1 MNYFHKI
8 FIFVLL
14 IILTSC
20 GGKDVDKKDIIE
32 EEEINL
38 QMIAAYKEGIKALEE
53 RDTLFAAKKF
63 NEAEILFPQ
72 SIWAPRSAL
81 MAGYAYYSDS
91 YYGDAIFEL
100 NRYLKTY
107 PQDKNQAY
115 AHYLIGLSYY
125 ENIQDEKKDLKPL
138 LKAKDKFLYIL
149 SDYPNTDFAL
159 DAQFKLDLIS
169 DILASKEMYLANY
182 YIDKEKWIPAI
193 NRFKVV
199 ISKYGETIYVEEALH
214 RLVEIHYKIGLEL
227 EAKKYANVLGYNY
240 LSSDWYKE
248 SYKIFNRDYT
258 QEREKLEKKNKK
270 SIFKK
275 FKKLLQ

>member
-1 MNYFHKI
+1 MNNFHKI
-8 FIFVLL
+8 FILILL

-20 GGKDVDKKDIIE
+20 GGKEVNKKDTIE
-32 EEEINL
+32 EEEIDL
-38 QMIAAYKEGIKALEE
+38 QMIAAYQEGKKALEKN
-53 RDTLFAAKKF
+53 DAIFAAKKF

-81 MAGYAYYSDS
+81 MAAYAYYSEA

-100 NRYLKTY
+100 KRYLKTY
-107 PQDKNQAY
+107 PQDKNQSY

-125 ENIQDEKKDLKPL
+125 ENIQDEKKDLRPL

-149 SDYPNTDFAL
+149 SEYPNTDFAL

-199 ISKYGETIYVEEALH
+199 INEYNETIYVEEALH
-214 RLVEIHYKIGLEL
+214 RLVEIHYRIGLEL

-240 LSSDWYKE
+240 LSSEWYKE

-258 QEREKLEKKNKK
+258 AEREKLEKKNKK

-275 FKKLLQ
+275 LKTLIQ

>member
-32 EEEINL
+32 EEEIDL

-53 RDTLFAAKKF
+53 RDALFAAKKF

-72 SIWAPRSAL
+72 SIWAPRSVL
-81 MAGYAYYSDS
+81 MAAYAYYSDA

-100 NRYLKTY
+100 KRYLKTY
-107 PQDKNQAY
+107 PQDKNQIY

-149 SDYPNTDFAL
+149 SVYPNTDFAL

-199 ISKYGETIYVEEALH
+199 ISEYNETIYVEEALH

-240 LSSDWYKE
+240 LSSEWYKE
-248 SYKIFNRDYT
+248 SYKIFNRDYKE
-258 QEREKLEKKNKK
+258 ERKKLEKRNKK

-275 FKKLLQ
+275 LKTLIQ

>member
-1 MNYFHKI
+1 MNNFHKI
-8 FIFVLL
+8 FILILL

-20 GGKDVDKKDIIE
+20 GGKEVNKKDTIE
-32 EEEINL
+32 EEEIDL
-38 QMIAAYKEGIKALEE
+38 QMIAAYQEGKKALEKN
-53 RDTLFAAKKF
+53 DAIFAAKKF

-81 MAGYAYYSDS
+81 MAAYAYYSQA

-100 NRYLKTY
+100 KRYLKTY
-107 PQDKNQAY
+107 PQDKNQSY

-125 ENIQDEKKDLKPL
+125 ENIQDEKKDLRPL

-149 SDYPNTDFAL
+149 SEYPNTDFAL

-199 ISKYGETIYVEEALH
+199 INEYNETIYVEEALH
-214 RLVEIHYKIGLEL
+214 RLVEIHYRIGLEL

-240 LSSDWYKE
+240 LSSEWYKE

-258 QEREKLEKKNKK
+258 AEREKLEKKNKK

-275 FKKLLQ
+275 LKTLIQ